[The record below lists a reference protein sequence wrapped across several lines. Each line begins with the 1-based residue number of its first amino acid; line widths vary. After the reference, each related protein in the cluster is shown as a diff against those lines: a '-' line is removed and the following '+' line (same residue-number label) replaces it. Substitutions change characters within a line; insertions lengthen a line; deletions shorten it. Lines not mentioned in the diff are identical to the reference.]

1 MTTPP
6 EPGAGPDDAVDV
18 TVESPAIA
26 ARDAARDAARAGAR
40 AGAPPAMPGPARP
53 AAPAHRSY
61 RRAWVLAIAADAVQ
75 LVFMPLFAPG
85 VVSPA
90 NAALDIAVGALLVRW
105 CGWHWAF
112 LPSLAAELV
121 PGLDLVPTWTAA
133 VWIATRG
140 RGGPKNPTA

>member
-1 MTTPP
+1 VTTPV
-6 EPGAGPDDAVDV
+6 EPGSRPDDTVDAA
-18 TVESPAIA
+18 VESPAA
-26 ARDAARDAARAGAR
+26 ASRDAGLGGPRPG
-40 AGAPPAMPGPARP
+40 MPGPVPP
-53 AAPAHRSY
+53 AAPVRRSY

-75 LVFMPLFAPG
+75 LVFMPFFVPG
-85 VVSPA
+85 GASPA
-90 NAALDIAVGALLVRW
+90 DVLLDVAVGALLVRW

-140 RGGPKNPTA
+140 RGSISR